1 MLFAGCGST
10 ASETAEQMKQEDQQ
24 KPEVKSEA
32 KSEEEPEQKQSA
44 DSNIRSFAA
53 GDWTLFD
60 RTSGEDFGTLS
71 IGRDGSFEFVR
82 IADGAKGSGKITFD
96 RRWAKED
103 EKPDGFEMT
112 FDDCKDLVPEGLELY
127 GDDGTSGIFHFG
139 TFGNE
144 DYLYLK
150 EIGNGDSI
158 VSVYI
163 FNTNPESEEIG
174 DWSYDWLLYRD
185 GNGADT
191 SDAVRDDTFYAW
203 AWEIDDDGEG
213 VWLQPMNEH
222 EFETFEDYSNRKFTG
237 GYFTETDDIS
247 VAYYGMTDNTDL
259 SGLVNTADW
268 DSGYPLMMCEL
279 TTDAKGNIVRLR
291 DVDIAMYDVYDMGEL
306 EPAFSYTG
314 TTFTVEGYDIDVR
327 EAAPAATAIMDAKHV
342 GDWII
347 VECHNNPNISTY
359 LFYNIN
365 NGLMD
370 YFEYGI
376 DGANLIWQGDDLS
389 TAVYQRYND
398 IYDFWGHHIGGV
410 QDGELYELAFKDSST
425 ITAKCWRI
433 DEAGNEE
440 EFTEEFE
447 YEPYDSAILKY
458 YEYML
463 GGARQWRRL
472 MEEAGDAKA
481 LVIINP
487 FEKMLERMPYSV
499 DFEHGALDKVA
510 VIPLVDDATVS
521 VRSLMPGS
529 GTTGRTEEAQK
540 GSAVV
545 IDATVSEGLPASVIT
560 VSAPGVKKCEWE
572 VVMLSGRIPQKSEF
586 IK

>member
-24 KPEVKSEA
+24 KPEAKSEA